1 MHTKSREK
9 KGWTQL
15 IWSPCGAVHCA
26 RKRDEKEEFSS
37 VRVSG
42 EKNWWSAGEVG
53 LRLVQYNPSL
63 AELVSLDSGPHKPS
77 HTAPMQPQAQARQDC
92 FHSPAPHRQMPR
104 AMGLTDGSQI
114 KPVVFKRS
122 QHSFLSH
129 RHPHVIPT
137 QEPEEWWSKL
147 QWAMSFCLSPYTL
160 LAEKSSLTCSNM

>member
-1 MHTKSREK
+1 MC
-9 KGWTQL
+9 WTQL

-26 RKRDEKEEFSS
+26 RKRDEKEEFCS
-37 VRVSG
+37 VRVSS

-77 HTAPMQPQAQARQDC
+77 HTAPMQPQAQARQDR

-114 KPVVFKRS
+114 KPVVFKHS

-129 RHPHVIPT
+129 RYPHVIPT
-137 QEPEEWWSKL
+137 QQPEEWWSKL
-147 QWAMSFCLSPYTL
+147 QWAMSFCLSPHTL